1 MASLYHY
8 TSGDSLLGILR
19 SQSFWATDI
28 RFLNDYEEL
37 NRGLDIFESFAE
49 GLVEDMKTD
58 TEHLS
63 QLVKIF
69 VGNIRRNANLTLI
82 NLVSFSTEPDNLR
95 QWMAYCNSGIGYS
108 IEFDPDLL
116 IPASLSDFK
125 HCLRLSPVEY
135 IDSDESFYRSNS
147 LVKFKDFLVE
157 SLTGMDKSISEE
169 LLIEQVSLKANTLFI
184 NSMFLASSIKPVE
197 FSDERE
203 IRLLYIG
210 ENKES
215 ETNSHEME
223 GLRTLYNKPPLPDLG
238 YKATS
243 DLLVPYQPI
252 PFNIDAVKRI
262 IIGPAANTKL
272 AETGIAEFRDRNN
285 LKFDITHSACSLR
298 RL

>member
-8 TSGDSLLGILR
+8 TSGDSLLAILR

-49 GLVEDMKTD
+49 GLVEDMKAD
-58 TEHLS
+58 TVHLS

-95 QWMAYCNSGIGYS
+95 QWMTYGNSGLGYS
-108 IEFDPDLL
+108 IEFDSDLL
-116 IPASLSDFK
+116 IPISLSNFK

-135 IDSDESFYRSNS
+135 IDNNASFYRTNS
-147 LVKFKDFLVE
+147 LDKFQNFLVE
-157 SLTGMDKSISEE
+157 SLMGMDKNLSEKDF
-169 LLIEQVSLKANTLFI
+169 IEQITLKANSLLI
-184 NSMFLASSIKPVE
+184 NSMFLASSVKPVE

-210 ENKES
+210 ENKER
-215 ETNSHEME
+215 ENQKMDK
-223 GLRTLYNKPPLPDLG
+223 LITLYNKPVLPDVEF
-238 YKATS
+238 KTTN
-243 DLLVPYQPI
+243 DFLVPYQPI
-252 PFNIDAVKRI
+252 PFNIEAIKKI
-262 IIGPAANTKL
+262 IIGPSANKKL
-272 AETGIAEFRDRNN
+272 AEIGIVEFRDRNN
-285 LKFDITHSACSLR
+285 LKFDVAHSACSLR
-298 RL
+298 RF